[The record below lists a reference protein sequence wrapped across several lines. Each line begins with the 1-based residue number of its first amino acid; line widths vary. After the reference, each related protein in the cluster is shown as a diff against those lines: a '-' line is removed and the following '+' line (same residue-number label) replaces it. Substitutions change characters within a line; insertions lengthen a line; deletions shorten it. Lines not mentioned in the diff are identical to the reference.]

1 MLVDMWEE
9 FEQEITFY
17 QLSFTIT
24 VVAGLMTLYLCT

>member
-9 FEQEITFY
+9 FQEEITFY

-24 VVAGLMTLYLCT
+24 VVIGLATIYLCT